1 MLISVEDPQAD
12 RPSTL
17 QLAALEFLTTWDDA
31 LFSKLAQATLANC
44 LGFSEEVGLTEF
56 EGRSSEDILNS
67 VRTNVIIIPSHL
79 RSKPVVRIE
88 FDCDWEPE
96 HGLEWVVQSPNSILY
111 VGPFRMTNR
120 WLDDTDPGYAYV
132 LDET

>member
-1 MLISVEDPQAD
+1 MLISVEDPPAD

-31 LFSKLAQATLANC
+31 LFSKLAQATLAYC